1 MYLSGVVGLNSNGYK
16 TIFALIIIE
25 ISNNDKIWIYLPF
38 MLTFC
43 VFWKYR
49 FMNIVILN
57 KHNAYY
63 VEII

>member
-43 VFWKYR
+43 VF
-49 FMNIVILN
+49 
-57 KHNAYY
+57 
-63 VEII
+63 